1 MSLFN
6 LTAER
11 LEDFAAE
18 GFTRVPV
25 IREVLADTDTPLS
38 AYQKLASG
46 AYTYLF
52 ESVEGGER
60 WGRYSIIGVA
70 AEEVIR
76 IKKNTI
82 TCHSDDHSDTFTVDD
97 PIAFVKQYASRF
109 RSPTLPN
116 MPRFN
121 GGLVGYF
128 GYDSVRYF
136 EPRLGDFPGRDDIG
150 ADDILLMRSESLVV
164 FDNFR
169 GSVFLITH
177 VDPAKRASELD
188 RAADVLDVMAAKLKQ
203 PTDTTPEQ
211 TYPSVTEAD
220 FDYALPQEQ
229 HAAVV
234 ERIREY
240 VKAGDVMQVVPSQRM
255 SCAYTAPPINI
266 YRALR
271 YLNPSPYMFFFN
283 LDGLC
288 IAGSSPEI
296 LTRVQQ
302 RQVTVR
308 PLAGTRRRG
317 RTEEE
322 DKALEAELLAD
333 PKEIAEHLM
342 LIDLGRNDI
351 GRICQ
356 PGSVKLT
363 EQMIVE
369 RYSHVM
375 HISSNVEGR
384 LRDDV
389 DPFDVLA
396 ATFPA
401 GTLSGAPK
409 IRAMEIID
417 EVEPV
422 KRGVYGGTVGYIDF
436 NGDMD
441 MAIAIRTAVIKD
453 QRLYLQA
460 GGGVVA
466 DSVSRLEWKETLNKG
481 RAIFKAV
488 NLALSGLNL
497 NSNFDQIENTHD
509 GGDQ

>member
-1 MSLFN
+1 MPYITTLDDLIRYASQ
-6 LTAER
+6 
-11 LEDFAAE
+11 

-25 IREVLADTDTPLS
+25 VRELLADMETPLS
-38 AYQKLASG
+38 AYRKLATG
-46 AYTYLF
+46 TYTYLF

-60 WGRYSIIGVA
+60 WGRYSMIGLA

-76 IKKNTI
+76 VTGQTI
-82 TCHSDDHSDTFTVDD
+82 TLLSGAQQKTVTADD
-97 PIAFVKQYASRF
+97 PVAWIKDYASQYRA
-109 RSPTLPN
+109 PALPGL
-116 MPRFN
+116 PRFN

-128 GYDSVRYF
+128 GYDTVRYF
-136 EPRLGDFPGRDDIG
+136 EPRLGPPKGRDGIG
-150 ADDILLMRSESLVV
+150 APDILLMRSESLVV
-164 FDNFR
+164 FDNLK
-169 GSVFLITH
+169 GCVFLVVH
-177 VDPAKRASELD
+177 VSPDGGQQALDAAGQRLDELAQQLHQPLPVD
-188 RAADVLDVMAAKLKQ
+188 DV
-203 PTDTTPEQ
+203 TPGRL
-211 TYPSVTEAD
+211 VTEHD
-220 FDYALPQEQ
+220 FSYALPQQE
-229 HAAVV
+229 HAGVV
-234 ERIREY
+234 EKIREY

-255 SCAYTAPPINI
+255 SCDYEGSPLSI

-271 YLNPSPYMFFFN
+271 YLNPSPYMFFLD

-296 LTRVQQ
+296 LTRIQQ
-302 RQVTVR
+302 GKVTVR

-317 RTEEE
+317 RTEAE
-322 DKALEAELLAD
+322 DVALEQELLAD

-351 GRICQ
+351 GRICE
-356 PGSVKLT
+356 PGTVKVT
-363 EQMIVE
+363 EQMVVE

-384 LRDDV
+384 LREGVKPLDV
-389 DPFDVLA
+389 MA

-422 KRGVYGGTVGYIDF
+422 KRGIYGGTVGYIDF

-453 QRLYLQA
+453 KRLHLQA
-460 GGGVVA
+460 GGGIVA
-466 DSVSRLEWKETLNKG
+466 DSVPELEWKETLNKG
-481 RAIFKAV
+481 RAVFKAV
-488 NLALSGLNL
+488 NLALSGLDL
-497 NSNFDQIENTHD
+497 NSGFDAIENTA
-509 GGDQ
+509 GESTP